1 MTAPGHGRVACAA
14 WVAVSLFAAAPAQ
27 LALATGVAAPTLSP
41 AGAVHT
47 AGSTQFSLS
56 STSPGATILY
66 STDGTLPLTVFSS
79 PFVVPEAGRRV
90 LRAIAGIRNA
100 TSGLLA
106 NSSDERAWP
115 IFLQA
120 PIAPG
125 PAGVAAGGGSL
136 GVCTS
141 PSLLTGDSAL
151 ATSGAAS
158 GGGEA
163 GLFASFLPS
172 RPGTYRVELTAD
184 DGCSV
189 FRDSLTLDVRCPP
202 ETSTP

>member
-1 MTAPGHGRVACAA
+1 RAAVAQSRKLPLDSSFKRLAMTAPGHGRVACAA

-27 LALATGVAAPTLSP
+27 LALAAGVAAPTLSP

-47 AGSTQFSLS
+47 AGSTQFSLA

-115 IFLQA
+115 IFLQGERA
-120 PIAPG
+120 A
-125 PAGVAAGGGSL
+125 VARQRRAK
-136 GVCTS
+136 
-141 PSLLTGDSAL
+141 
-151 ATSGAAS
+151 
-158 GGGEA
+158 
-163 GLFASFLPS
+163 LFACRAGTAPSPPLP
-172 RPGTYRVELTAD
+172 
-184 DGCSV
+184 
-189 FRDSLTLDVRCPP
+189 
-202 ETSTP
+202 